1 MPALLLL
8 ALTSM
13 PDGARAFSARDPFAA
28 PHGTAPTSACR
39 TELCRPLEELTLVA
53 IVSGTSTPV
62 AMFEDREGQGLLAH
76 RGDEL
81 GVQGGRVTAFE
92 RECLVLTRFM
102 GEGAR
107 EAVTERVCLSHR

>member
-1 MPALLLL
+1 MAAFTLL
-8 ALTSM
+8 AVLLSLSN
-13 PDGARAFSARDPFAA
+13 GVHFSARDPFAA
-28 PHGTAPTSACR
+28 PHGTAPTSGCG

-62 AMFEDREGQGLLAH
+62 AMFEDRDGQGLLAH

-81 GVQGGRVTAFE
+81 GVQGARVTAFE
-92 RECLVLTRFM
+92 RECLVLTRFV

-107 EAVTERVCLSHR
+107 QAVTERVCLSHR